1 MNFRDL
7 VTRLDLI
14 EDAGLTLATVKAAED
29 AAKEKASVEKAKGGW
44 SGFTSWDPK
53 TAGNIAVAQLAQANR
68 LEGLFNS
75 EGDFV
80 VAYGSNEWS
89 SKEGQSPRVVPPTP
103 EDWKPLASLGLIPD
117 NAKGPA
123 GLTSWLTGGKSKQEF
138 DAVKQ
143 QSAGVRQAAVTSPVV
158 APTDLKS
165 TSLSPISSEVPA
177 SKSLDPGE
185 ELVPKSGSSAPSE
198 KAKEVDDLLK
208 QYTSMDDQDADKNR
222 LARNTTNLDAYLAA
236 GGAKGGKAAIDS
248 GNAAELAA
256 HGENPDNAKYAQF
269 DKDIADL
276 QAKDAKLSQTVTE
289 GMHKSLVESFGYTVN
304 EGFWD
309 TAGKVISHPG
319 TAIGLGATI
328 GAVGDERTDS
338 KEGMFGWKWDQ
349 DIMPPIPYTLR
360 DLIID
365 GAITAG
371 GMAVG
376 ALGGP
381 PGEAAVLAANAGRI
395 KKLISVAKAVGGK
408 YSKTMLKTA
417 IPAQLQFN
425 IAQDMAHAVKNA
437 YKSKDNCTM
446 QMPGQPPVEK
456 PCPTN

>member
-14 EDAGLTLATVKAAED
+14 EDSGLTLATVQAAEQ

-44 SGFTSWDPK
+44 TGFTSWDPK
-53 TAGNIAVAQLAQANR
+53 TAGNIAIAKLAQANH

-75 EGDFV
+75 EGDFII
-80 VAYGSNEWS
+80 AYGDNEWS
-89 SKEGQSPRVVPPTP
+89 SKEGQAPRSAPPTP
-103 EDWKPLASLGLIPD
+103 QDWKPLASLGLIPD

-123 GLTSWLTGGKSKQEF
+123 GLTDWLTGGKSRQEF

-143 QSAGVRQAAVTSPVV
+143 QSAGVRQAAMQNMQQPETPV
-158 APTDLKS
+158 AAS
-165 TSLSPISSEVPA
+165 SSEVPA
-177 SKSLDPGE
+177 AQSLDPE
-185 ELVPKSGSSAPSE
+185 EKIVPTSGNTAPSE

-236 GGAKGGKAAIDS
+236 GGANGGKAAIDS

-319 TAIGLGATI
+319 TAIGLGATV
-328 GAVGDERTDS
+328 GAIGDERTNS
-338 KEGMFGWKWDQ
+338 KEGMFGIKWDQ
-349 DIMPPIPYTLR
+349 DIIPGVPYTLW
-360 DLIID
+360 DLVVD
-365 GAITAG
+365 GGITAG
-371 GMAVG
+371 GMAIG
-376 ALGGP
+376 SLGGP
-381 PGEAAVLAANAGRI
+381 AGEAAVIAANAGRI
-395 KKLISVAKAVGGK
+395 KKLITIAKAVGGK
-408 YSKTMLKTA
+408 YSKTMFKTA

-425 IAQDMAHAVKNA
+425 IAQDVSHAVKNA
-437 YKSKDNCTM
+437 YKSKDDCEM
-446 QMPGQPPVEK
+446 QMPGQPPVK
-456 PCPTN
+456 NPCPN